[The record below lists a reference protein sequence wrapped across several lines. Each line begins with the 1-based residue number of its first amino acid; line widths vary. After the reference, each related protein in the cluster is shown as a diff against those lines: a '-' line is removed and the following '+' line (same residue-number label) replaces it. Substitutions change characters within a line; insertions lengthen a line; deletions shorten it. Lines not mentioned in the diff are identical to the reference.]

1 MTLWSYIKG
10 PPKIQSILPRMSPF
24 PIENGKVG
32 PPTIPEHAYAH
43 KNVLTTHFLRGSF
56 LFS

>member
-10 PPKIQSILPRMSPF
+10 PPQIQSILPRMSPF
-24 PIENGKVG
+24 PNETGKVG